1 MARAKSTQL
10 SKPKGTAP
18 QGNTFANFAWGGGR
32 TPIWMG
38 LGTDV
43 EGAVTSRAAIERAGL
58 NWDVKLEPL
67 YREVHTEEFA
77 EQRGILASVRDDTD
91 EVLGYVGPDYGVVQ
105 NREGFDVLDPLVDQG
120 LARYARA
127 GALRGGRDVYV
138 QIAYQFTEPGIQEIY
153 ADLGILPF
161 GTYINNH
168 TGNRRAQL
176 GDTPICIVCSNTF
189 TAAGQQMAGSES
201 AASVRHN
208 RNAGE
213 RLVAMAQRIWGGVI
227 ERNLVLAKTYKQL
240 RAKRMDEAV
249 FLELVGRRVLGPTP
263 KENSADH
270 VIERYAE
277 RQAKLLGS
285 WRGDALGVSG
295 NETAYD
301 AWMAVTET
309 LDHDPQGMFRET
321 KDLVTVAIGGRAD
334 RKVEVWEALKEW
346 AGPPKK

>member
-1 MARAKSTQL
+1 MARTTKTSL

-18 QGNTFANFAWGGGR
+18 ISNTFANFAWGGGR
-32 TPIWMG
+32 TPIWMA

-43 EGAVTSRAAIERAGL
+43 EGAVTSRAAIEKAGL
-58 NWDVKLEPL
+58 DWDVKLEPL
-67 YREVHTEEFA
+67 YREVHADEFA
-77 EQRGILASVRDDTD
+77 EQRGILASVRDDTN

-138 QIAYQFTEPGIQEIY
+138 QIAYQFNEPIIQEIY
-153 ADLGILPF
+153 AELGIVPF

-176 GDTPICIVCSNTF
+176 GDTPIAVVCSNTF
-189 TAAGQQMAGSES
+189 AAASRQMAASVH

-227 ERNLVLAKTYKQL
+227 ERNLVLARTYKAL
-240 RAKRMDEAV
+240 RARKMDEAL
-249 FLELVGRRVLGPTP
+249 FLSLVGTRVLGPTP
-263 KENSADH
+263 KEQSAEH

-277 RQAKLLGS
+277 RQQKLLGA
-285 WRGDALGVSG
+285 WRGGALGTTG
-295 NETAYD
+295 NETGYD
-301 AWMAVTET
+301 AWMAATET
-309 LDHDPQGMFRET
+309 LDHDPQSLFRES
-321 KDLVTVAIGGRAD
+321 KDLVTVAVGGRAD
-334 RKVEVWEALKEW
+334 RKLETWEALSHW
-346 AGPPKK
+346 VAAPKK